1 MDHPTRDEL
10 TYRSFTFRYGG
21 GFICELGVVEVNQES
36 TAIITFFEYL
46 LSLGETGTKGFITQ

>member
-21 GFICELGVVEVNQES
+21 GFIHALGIVEVNKES
-36 TAIITFFEYL
+36 AAIITFFEHL
-46 LSLGETGTKGFITQ
+46 LSLGETGTKGFTT